1 MKNNNLKKNMLWNAA
16 GNLIY
21 LVCQWLI
28 TIFVANIGSFAD
40 AGLLSIAMSISAT
53 FQTIAMFGIRN
64 FQVSDIENKYS
75 NTCYV
80 TLRIFTCGAA
90 MLLCM
95 AFSLV
100 TGYRSEELLCVFLF
114 MLFRLSENFSDV
126 LHGIA
131 QKNDRLDIAGKSYTI
146 KGIGSLAAFLI
157 TFKLSSS
164 LSLSLLFMAL
174 ISWLFTIVYDI
185 TIVKRLDDFKLLSAS
200 EKWFSLAQNTLPLC
214 IYLFLNI
221 AISTIPKLILEQ
233 HSGNEILGIYSSIFA
248 PALLIASAASY
259 LYTPFVPYFAEA
271 YAKKDAASFTK
282 MFLKITAA
290 IAAVAAVMLVA
301 AAFLGDFALKILF
314 GEKILAYSYLLI
326 PILIAIFANAIFTFL
341 CTVCVVLR
349 DFVGLL
355 VACSAGILSE
365 ILITKNW
372 IEQSGVNATNYGYI
386 VASCIG
392 AAILLFRMLWILYGK
407 RKKGV

>member
-1 MKNNNLKKNMLWNAA
+1 MLWNAA
-16 GNLIY
+16 GNFTFLI
-21 LVCQWLI
+21 CQWLI

-53 FQTIAMFGIRN
+53 FQTIAMFGIRS

-80 TLRIFTCGAA
+80 TLRIFTCGVA
-90 MLLCM
+90 MLFCV

-114 MLFRLSENFSDV
+114 MLFRLSENFADV

-131 QKNDRLDIAGKSYTI
+131 QKKNRLDIAGKSYTI
-146 KGIGSLAAFLI
+146 KGIGCLAVFLI
-157 TFKLSSS
+157 AFKLSSS

-174 ISWLFTIVYDI
+174 VSWLFTAVYDI

-200 EKWFSLAQNTLPLC
+200 EKWLSLAQNTLPLC

-233 HSGNEILGIYSSIFA
+233 QSGNEMLGIYSSIFA

-271 YAKKDAASFTK
+271 YSKKDTASFTK

-290 IAAVAAVMLVA
+290 IAAVAAVTLVA
-301 AAFLGDFALKILF
+301 ATFLGDFALKILF

-326 PILIAIFANAIFTFL
+326 PILISIFASAMFTFL

-365 ILITKNW
+365 LLITKKW
-372 IEQSGVNATNYGYI
+372 IELSGVNATSYGYI
-386 VASCIG
+386 VASCVG
-392 AAILLFRMLWILYGK
+392 ASILLFRMLWILYGK
-407 RKKGV
+407 RKK

>member
-1 MKNNNLKKNMLWNAA
+1 MLWNAA
-16 GNLIY
+16 GNFTFLI
-21 LVCQWLI
+21 CQWLI

-53 FQTIAMFGIRN
+53 FQTIAMFGIRS

-80 TLRIFTCGAA
+80 TLRIFTCGVA
-90 MLLCM
+90 MLFCV

-114 MLFRLSENFSDV
+114 MLFRLSENFADV

-131 QKNDRLDIAGKSYTI
+131 QKKNRLDIAGKSYTI
-146 KGIGSLAAFLI
+146 KGIGCLAVFLI
-157 TFKLSSS
+157 AFKLSSS

-174 ISWLFTIVYDI
+174 VSWLFTAVYDI

-200 EKWFSLAQNTLPLC
+200 EKWLSLAQNTLPLC

-233 HSGNEILGIYSSIFA
+233 QSGNEMLGIYSSIFA

-271 YAKKDAASFTK
+271 YSKKDTASFTK

-290 IAAVAAVMLVA
+290 IAAVAAVTLVA
-301 AAFLGDFALKILF
+301 ATFLGDFALKILF

-326 PILIAIFANAIFTFL
+326 PILISIFASAMFTFL

-365 ILITKNW
+365 LLITKKW
-372 IEQSGVNATNYGYI
+372 IELSGVNATSYGYI
-386 VASCIG
+386 VASCVG
-392 AAILLFRMLWILYGK
+392 ASILLFRMLWILYGK